1 MLAAKIERTVRGF
14 RLEVDIESAGPVLGV
29 FGASGSG
36 KTTLLHAIMGLV
48 RVDAGEVR
56 LAGRRLSVA
65 PGGSFVAPEK
75 RRIGIVTQDPLL
87 FPHLS
92 VERNLTYAPGARAAL
107 ASGQGRE
114 ILELLRISP
123 LLERGTANLSGG
135 EKQRVALAR
144 ALLASPE
151 LLLLDEPTNALDAE
165 LARDVLS
172 LLLEVKRRL
181 GVRMVF
187 VTHRV
192 GELLA
197 LADDCVVLGE
207 GKVLAHGRPI
217 DVLARPRAIGVAS
230 LVGVDNLLRLPV
242 LSHDDRGGVTLLALG
257 EDQVLVAPLTALSAG
272 KTAAVGFYADE
283 VMLCLDRPA
292 GLSARNAL
300 RAKIVSLD
308 TLGHEVLAELRVGDA
323 LLLARLTPAAASE
336 LALAP
341 GKSVVALIKTSAIH
355 WLG

>member
-1 MLAAKIERTVRGF
+1 MLAARIQRTVRGF
-14 RLEVDIESAGPVLGV
+14 RLDVDIESAGPVLGV

-48 RVDAGEVR
+48 RTDAGEVR
-56 LAGRRLSVA
+56 LAGRTLSAA
-65 PGGSFVAPEK
+65 PGGSFVTPEK
-75 RRIGIVTQDPLL
+75 RRIGLVTQDPLL

-114 ILELLRISP
+114 IVQLLRISP
-123 LLERGTANLSGG
+123 LLERSTVNLSGG
-135 EKQRVALAR
+135 EKQRIALAR

-165 LARDVLS
+165 LARDVIS

-207 GKVLAHGRPI
+207 GRVLAHGRPI

-242 LSHDDRGGVTLLALG
+242 LAHDDRGGVTLLALG
-257 EDQVLVAPLTALSAG
+257 DEQALVAPLADLAAG
-272 KTAAVGFYADE
+272 TTAAVGFYADE
-283 VMLCLDRPA
+283 VMLCLDRPS

-300 RAKIVSLD
+300 RATIVSID
-308 TLGHEVLAELRVGDA
+308 TIGHEVLAELRVGDA
-323 LLLARLTPAAASE
+323 LLLARLTPAAACE